1 MTEEPI
7 ELALKCFDGNIE
19 KAEALLK
26 LLELS
31 SGEHVIMPNL
41 DMIVPEEPD
50 YS

>member
-7 ELALKCFDGNIE
+7 ELALKCFDGDNE

-26 LLELS
+26 LLALS
-31 SGEHVIMPNL
+31 SAEHVAMPNL
-41 DMIVPEEPD
+41 NMLIPEEPN